1 MLEKGA
7 GCSLCCT
14 ITATHLSVNV
24 LTVSAAAALHIAH
37 NTAHKI
43 VINMPATILSV
54 LQRQSPM
61 NASQHAELTCFLSNS
76 VTLRSSSARICLSS
90 LLSRSSS
97 CLSGSEL
104 ELPRRVEL
112 GEPRNSDAL
121 SISRQFRIN
130 HSFLGH
136 SRSNLMSLAL
146 LLTWPR
152 FGTATCLEHCL
163 SPLHSHC

>member
-1 MLEKGA
+1 MLLKEGV
-7 GCSLCCT
+7 GCRLRDT
-14 ITATHLSVNV
+14 ITATHLSMKF
-24 LTVSAAAALHIAH
+24 LTVSAAAALHTALNIA
-37 NTAHKI
+37 N
-43 VINMPATILSV
+43 NMPTTTLSV
-54 LQRQSPM
+54 LKLQSPM
-61 NASQHAELTCFLSNS
+61 NYSQHAELTCFLSNS

-121 SISRQFRIN
+121 SIRRPFSIN

-136 SRSNLMSLAL
+136 LRSSFMSAAVF
-146 LLTWPR
+146 LTWSRLLQP
-152 FGTATCLEHCL
+152 TCPEHCL
-163 SPLHSHC
+163 GALCKH